1 MIVTFFSW
9 LMLHSRFM
17 RSSEFSSS
25 MLDVGSSANI
35 IFGLFANARMTAMRC
50 RSPPLRVSGNL
61 SARFVRSKYFRSWRV
76 LSFLSFLFIPASAWG
91 SSMFSLIVREGIRL
105 KNWNTKPMWCS
116 LRFDFLLSLSFSV
129 FNPKSLSVPSS
140 GCSRRPISLRRVVLP
155 VPDLALIATNSPSL
169 TLRFMPLRT
178 SVVL

>member
-1 MIVTFFSW
+1 MMVTFFSW

-50 RSPPLRVSGNL
+50 LSPPLRVSGNL

-91 SSMFSLIVREGIRL
+91 SSMFSLMVREGIRL

-129 FNPKSLSVPSS
+129 FNPKSFSAPSS
-140 GCSRRPISLRRVVLP
+140 GCSRRPIILRRVVLP